1 MEIRAAASPLR
12 LRDGC
17 SSGADAV
24 LRSLGI
30 RPEGGGF
37 GSGESRPPPPSSSR
51 ISSSSS
57 CEKTGLG
64 SRFRFLSTVA
74 VGSFSLRSGDGC
86 FFSSF
91 TTGGA
96 ANKTVAEA
104 VVGTEGDAALLFFS
118 RRSDDR
124 WSDLLLLDFEE
135 EEELL
140 RPELLLLLEV
150 PLEELLLLFP
160 SRSFPLLLFLLG
172 LFSDLDRCFSSVLG
186 RMTSWRVEGAASCFL
201 ARTLGSRIRG
211 SLLSLS
217 SAACNEGD
225 QVPLPGDTGGRGGGG
240 AVGLLLASLGRRS
253 LGLDRTYKSI
263 KEKDF
268 KLRNIPEDIINRR
281 GRI

>member
-30 RPEGGGF
+30 RPERGGF

-74 VGSFSLRSGDGC
+74 VGAGGSFSLRSGDGC

-104 VVGTEGDAALLFFS
+104 VVGTDGDAALLLFS

-225 QVPLPGDTGGRGGGG
+225 QVPLPGEHRWEGGWGGR
-240 AVGLLLASLGRRS
+240 
-253 LGLDRTYKSI
+253 RTSAGFIGSQKSWAGQNLQI
-263 KEKDF
+263 HQRERF
-268 KLRNIPEDIINRR
+268 
-281 GRI
+281 